1 MLYDRPYMHEQPSGR
16 RTSPLTWLLCA
27 VSAGFVIQMVL
38 SRWFGLG
45 DLVDEQ
51 FAVTIPGL
59 MHGKVWTLLTYG
71 FLHSPSNLL
80 HIVCNLL
87 AIYFLGRELLPML
100 GTRRFLGLY
109 GTAIVVGA
117 LAWFAANYRF
127 DARLFAQSHEHL
139 PVALY
144 GATSAVDALLIVFA
158 CFFPNQEMT
167 FLFFFVPVRLKP
179 KYIAGAVVIF
189 DLFGFAFYE
198 VMGQPSPL
206 GFAHSAHLGGMAV
219 GWLYYRFVHD
229 AEWHVFARKAEIELP
244 HWLKRSPRAAAA
256 VAAPARRLNL
266 TDRGHVRVEVDRI
279 LDKIN
284 SHGFGALTA
293 EEKHLL
299 DEARDLL
306 SRH

>member
-27 VSAGFVIQMVL
+27 VSAGFIMQMVL
-38 SRWFGLG
+38 SRWFPLKEF
-45 DLVDEQ
+45 VDEQ
-51 FAVTIPGL
+51 LAFTIPGL
-59 MHGKVWTLLTYG
+59 LQGHVWTLLTYG
-71 FLHSPSNLL
+71 FLHSPDNLL
-80 HIVCNLL
+80 HVVCNLF

-100 GTRRFLGLY
+100 GTRRFFGLY
-109 GTAIVVGA
+109 GAAIIVGA
-117 LAWFAANYRF
+117 LAWAAANYRY
-127 DARLFAQSHEHL
+127 DAHGHE
-139 PVALY
+139 VLY

-167 FLFFFVPVRLKP
+167 FLFFFIPVRLKP

-206 GFAHSAHLGGMAV
+206 GFAHSAHLGGMAM

-229 AEWHVFARKAEIELP
+229 AEWHVFPRKAEIELP

-256 VAAPARRLNL
+256 VAAATSSRRLNL
-266 TDRGHVRVEVDRI
+266 TDRGHVRLEVDRI

-306 SRH
+306 SKH